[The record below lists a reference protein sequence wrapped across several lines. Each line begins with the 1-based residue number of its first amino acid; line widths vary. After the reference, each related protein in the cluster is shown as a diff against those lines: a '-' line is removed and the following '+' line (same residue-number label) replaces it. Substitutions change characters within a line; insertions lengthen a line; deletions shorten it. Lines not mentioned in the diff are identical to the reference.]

1 MTGSAAAAW
10 LLQEG
15 ACSGEER
22 IMKNLDFGRGA
33 QPLYMQ
39 LKEIIRQDIEN
50 GVYARHETIPAEIVF
65 QNQYGVSRITV
76 RQAISSLEQEGYVER
91 SRGRGTQVIWR
102 KGIEEDVNQLISLTA
117 EFEQQGH
124 AIDTP
129 FVQVVREVPPV
140 EVQAAF
146 ESGKECLRIDR
157 IRTAD
162 GEPIVFFRT
171 WIPCG
176 LGFPEDRDAYSGSLY
191 GLYEQITGSQPALS
205 HDELYSDLASG
216 QVAEKL
222 GIPEGSPLLVRQR
235 TGYDLRNDPVE
246 YTISYFRGDR
256 YRYRIDL
263 SSRQSH

>member
-1 MTGSAAAAW
+1 
-10 LLQEG
+10 
-15 ACSGEER
+15 
-22 IMKNLDFGRGA
+22 MKNLDFGRGA
-33 QPLYMQ
+33 KPLYMQ
-39 LKEIIRQDIEN
+39 LKEIIRKDIET

-65 QNQYGVSRITV
+65 QNEYGVSRITV

-102 KGIEEDVNQLISLTA
+102 KGIEEDVNQLISLTD

-129 FVQVVREVPPV
+129 YVEVVREIPPV
-140 EVQAAF
+140 QVQKAF
-146 ESGKECLRIDR
+146 ESMEECLRVDR

-171 WIPCG
+171 WIPG
-176 LGFPEDRDAYSGSLY
+176 TLGFPEKREAYSGSLY
-191 GLYEQITGSQPALS
+191 RLYETVTGAQPAMS
-205 HDELYSDLASG
+205 HDILYSDLATG
-216 QVAEKL
+216 EIARQLGVAE
-222 GIPEGSPLLVRQR
+222 GAPLLVRQR
-235 TGYDLRNDPVE
+235 SGYDQHNDPVE

-256 YRYRIDL
+256 YRYHIDL